1 MPPRKA
7 DALIPLQDLDLQIH
21 KLKVQRAEKPRQLAS
36 AEKKV
41 SHAKDNLAAVQAE
54 IKALKLESSKR
65 ELTVKEFDVK
75 IEKTQ
80 TQSMTAKKNEEYQA
94 FQKEISGMKADKS
107 RVEDGLLDLMMQLEE
122 KAKLEKLQMQS
133 MTAKKNDEYQAFQK
147 EISGIK
153 ADKLRVEDGLLDLM
167 MQSEEKGKLEKLR
180 QEEVKTAEDEYAV
193 AKKKL
198 EAEMAVDDREIES
211 QLAKRGSIA
220 AACDKEMIRVYERV
234 LANKD
239 DGVAL
244 AGVSKYETIED
255 EGKVVYWQL
264 RQNCRS
270 RPIMSRFTSCML
282 RPTPQA
288 SHCQ

>member
-7 DALIPLQDLDLQIH
+7 DALIPLQELDLQIH

-41 SHAKDNLAAVQAE
+41 AHAKENQAAVQAE

-65 ELTVKEFDVK
+65 ELTVKEFDGK

-122 KAKLEKLQMQS
+122 KAKLEKLR
-133 MTAKKNDEYQAFQK
+133 A
-147 EISGIK
+147 
-153 ADKLRVEDGLLDLM
+153 
-167 MQSEEKGKLEKLR
+167 
-180 QEEVKTAEDEYAV
+180 EEVKQAEDEYNV

-198 EAEMAVDDREIES
+198 EAEMAVDDREIEAM
-211 QLAKRGSIA
+211 LAKRAGVVSSTE
-220 AACDKEMIRVYERV
+220 KEIIRVYERV
-234 LANKD
+234 LAAKD

-244 AGVSKYETIED
+244 APVSKYETIED
-255 EGKVVYWQL
+255 EGKVVYWQCEACGVGL
-264 RQNCRS
+264 NMQDVNLLMMGRDLQFCRNCS
-270 RPIMSRFTSCML
+270 RVMYL
-282 RPTPQA
+282 KA
-288 SHCQ
+288 

>member
-7 DALIPLQDLDLQIH
+7 DVLIPLQDLDLQIH

-41 SHAKDNLAAVQAE
+41 AHAKDNLNAVQAE
-54 IKALKLESSKR
+54 IKALKLEAAKR
-65 ELTVKEFDVK
+65 ELSVKEFDVK
-75 IEKTQ
+75 
-80 TQSMTAKKNEEYQA
+80 
-94 FQKEISGMKADKS
+94 
-107 RVEDGLLDLMMQLEE
+107 V
-122 KAKLEKLQMQS
+122 EKLQTQS

-180 QEEVKTAEDEYAV
+180 QEELKTAEDEHAV

-198 EAEMAVDDREIES
+198 EAEMSVDDREIEA
-211 QLAKRGSIA
+211 QIAKRAGIA
-220 AACDKEMIRVYERV
+220 AGTEKEIIRVYDRV
-234 LANKD
+234 LSAKD

-244 AGVSKYETIED
+244 AAVSKYDTIED
-255 EGKVVYWQL
+255 EGKVVYWQCEACGVGLNMQDVNLLMMGREIQFCRNCSRIMYL
-264 RQNCRS
+264 RLE
-270 RPIMSRFTSCML
+270 PAA
-282 RPTPQA
+282 PPA
-288 SHCQ
+288 APKA